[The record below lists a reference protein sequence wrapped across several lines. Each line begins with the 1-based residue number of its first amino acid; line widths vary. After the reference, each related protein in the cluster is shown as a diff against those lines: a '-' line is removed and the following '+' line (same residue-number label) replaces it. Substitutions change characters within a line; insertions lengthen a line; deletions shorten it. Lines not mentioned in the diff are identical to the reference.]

1 LTTLKRFFC
10 SVNSAYI
17 KKVCRKAII
26 VGGKGLADRYRR
38 EVTLAH
44 DQHAAASAAALHCHQ
59 EMLAV
64 LEAMIQFDRVER
76 HELVTRLLVD
86 QDEILIVPL
95 DGREGYVF
103 GHPNFSVG
111 ITNLHNGEA
120 IFAGVF
126 NPFYNELFFSESGKG
141 VKRNNT
147 STQVNHIDMLRKS
160 FLGLSFRGHYDQ
172 NGLDQ
177 LARMFEIMRTPVR
190 TMIPGSD
197 LYGLSMVANGN
208 LSAMVLATPNFPA
221 VYPGLKL
228 IEAAGGK
235 VTDAVGNAP
244 SETSSFILAS
254 NGRVHNELV
263 SVFGPINAD
272 AAQPAIG

>member
-1 LTTLKRFFC
+1 M
-10 SVNSAYI
+10 NSAYI

-38 EVTLAH
+38 EVTLSH
-44 DQHAAASAAALHCHQ
+44 DLQSAANLAAAQCHQ
-59 EMLAV
+59 EMMAV
-64 LEAMIQFDRVER
+64 LEAMIQFDRIE
-76 HELVTRLLVD
+76 HQGLYTRLLID

-95 DGREGYVF
+95 DGREGYIF

-111 ITNLHNGEA
+111 IANMHNQEA

-147 STQVNHIDMLRKS
+147 STKVNHIDVLRKS
-160 FLGLSFRGHYDQ
+160 FLGLSFRGSYDQ
-172 NGLDQ
+172 NGLEQ
-177 LARMFEIMRTPVR
+177 LARMFDIMRTPVR

-208 LSAMVLATPNFPA
+208 LSAMVLAMADMYA

-235 VTDAVGNAP
+235 VTDELGATIHEA
-244 SETSSFILAS
+244 STFILAS
-254 NGRVHNELV
+254 NGRVHNELL
-263 SVFGPINAD
+263 SVFGQINFD
-272 AAQPAIG
+272 PVQPAIG

>member
-1 LTTLKRFFC
+1 M
-10 SVNSAYI
+10 NSAYI

-111 ITNLHNGEA
+111 ITNLHNSEA

>member
-1 LTTLKRFFC
+1 MTTLKRFFC